1 MNGKKKKKKAKS
13 RSHNDSRETLR
24 RVTQNDTS
32 LTTLRLV
39 NDSRNYGVADGK
51 FYSDNSDDYSTLGA
65 AIANNTHLDRLA
77 VALSDSHLG
86 AVDRGFYDGLKANS
100 SINDLTLWC
109 YNGNIAGGVAHKI
122 LKAYQENT
130 NHLICLQIERAGL
143 QNGVDQI
150 IGNTLRNCR
159 NLLSVTLN
167 NCNITDAQLLP
178 IVDAVRGHRL
188 KVLDLCEND
197 IGNAGCGTIA
207 TLLADPNC
215 NLRVVHLGN
224 NSIDNEGAITTA
236 NSLTNNNLLQK
247 LYLYGNPIDRSVEDI
262 FSNILCN
269 ELNINTLHSS
279 NHTLETLRLDHVR
292 GQQLGSLL
300 ALNEGTNKCHVAI
313 KKILK
318 YHPKMD
324 MGPFFEWDADGEH
337 TLKALPYVIDWFERA
352 KVAVADDDED
362 YNIERRKLS
371 ANFQFAKA
379 MPMLFVPP
387 SHTNN
392 GVNKKRKRE
401 NNMRCI
407 LM

>member
-178 IVDAVRGHRL
+178 IVDAVRGHRML
-188 KVLDLCEND
+188 EVLGLLGNNIE
-197 IGNAGCGTIA
+197 NAGCDAIA
-207 TLLADPNC
+207 TLLIDPNS
-215 NLRVVHLGN
+215 NLEHLYLGN
-224 NSIDNEGAITTA
+224 NAM
-236 NSLTNNNLLQK
+236 TNQ
-247 LYLYGNPIDRSVEDI
+247 G
-262 FSNILCN
+262 CN
-269 ELNINTLHSS
+269 
-279 NHTLETLRLDHVR
+279 
-292 GQQLGSLL
+292 
-300 ALNEGTNKCHVAI
+300 
-313 KKILK
+313 
-318 YHPKMD
+318 
-324 MGPFFEWDADGEH
+324 
-337 TLKALPYVIDWFERA
+337 
-352 KVAVADDDED
+352 
-362 YNIERRKLS
+362 YNCK
-371 ANFQFAKA
+371 
-379 MPMLFVPP
+379 
-387 SHTNN
+387 
-392 GVNKKRKRE
+392 
-401 NNMRCI
+401 
-407 LM
+407 